1 MKVTLA
7 KAIRLPGHPLR
18 ARGAVVDVDEATAER
33 LRARGVLV
41 DETAAPERVKGPAR
55 VVEPVEEKQPEGI
68 DGVEEAVKP
77 AKSAGIEVW
86 RDYARANGVDPK
98 GLSKQEI
105 IAALS

>member
-18 ARGAVVDVDEATAER
+18 ARGSVVEVDEETAER

-41 DETAAPERVKGPAR
+41 DETAVPESAEEPVQ
-55 VVEPVEEKQPEGI
+55 VIEPVEEKQPEGVG
-68 DGVEEAVKP
+68 GVEKAAKP
-77 AKSAGIEVW
+77 AKSAGIEAW
-86 RDYARANGVDPK
+86 RDYARANGLDPK
-98 GLSKQEI
+98 GLSKQEL

>member
-18 ARGAVVDVDEATAER
+18 ARGAVVDVDEATAAR

-41 DETAAPERVKGPAR
+41 DETAAPESVPVKVDP
-55 VVEPVEEKQPEGI
+55 PVKDEKPEGV
-68 DGVEEAVKP
+68 DGVEQSAKP
-77 AKSAGIEVW
+77 AKSAKIELW
-86 RDYARANGVDPK
+86 QDYARANGFDPK
-98 GLSKQEI
+98 GLSKQEL

>member
-18 ARGAVVDVDEATAER
+18 ARGAVIDVDEATAER

-41 DETAAPERVKGPAR
+41 DETAAPEPAPVK
-55 VVEPVEEKQPEGI
+55 VDSPVKDEKPEGV
-68 DGVEEAVKP
+68 DGVEQAAKP
-77 AKSAGIEVW
+77 AKSAKIELW
-86 RDYARANGVDPK
+86 QDYARANGLDPK
-98 GLSKQEI
+98 GLSKQEL